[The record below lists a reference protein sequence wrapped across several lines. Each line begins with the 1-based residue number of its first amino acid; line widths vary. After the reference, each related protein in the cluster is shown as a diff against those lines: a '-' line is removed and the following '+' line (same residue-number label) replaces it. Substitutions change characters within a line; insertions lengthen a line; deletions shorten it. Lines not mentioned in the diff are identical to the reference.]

1 MILVSSKYFFLLAA
15 LPHPRASF
23 LRPPQLNRQEG
34 RINQNAPL
42 ADLFSTVV
50 KTRPFRR
57 VRAKSGSKVCSEL
70 KQIKSWHDSSLC
82 EKVMESDAVES
93 QTDICKHGVTTWCL
107 YMVSLHGVI

>member
-1 MILVSSKYFFLLAA
+1 MILVSSKYFFLLVA

-82 EKVMESDAVES
+82 GKVMESDG
-93 QTDICKHGVTTWCL
+93 K
-107 YMVSLHGVI
+107 